1 MLQFMGL
8 QRFRHD
14 SGTEQGNTLKDILD
28 KLIIVNI
35 VKANSYYMPYTFVRA
50 LDELT
55 YLILK
60 INLRGR

>member
-35 VKANSYYMPYTFVRA
+35 AKANSYYMPHFCKSSR
-50 LDELT
+50 
-55 YLILK
+55 
-60 INLRGR
+60 